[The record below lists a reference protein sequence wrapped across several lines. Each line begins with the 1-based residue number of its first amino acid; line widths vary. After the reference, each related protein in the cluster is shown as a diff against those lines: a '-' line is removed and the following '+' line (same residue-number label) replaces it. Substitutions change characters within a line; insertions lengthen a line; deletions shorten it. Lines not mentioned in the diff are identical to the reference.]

1 MKKGKALDVC
11 CGIGEI
17 SRYLTTIGFDT
28 VGFDLSEDAIKIA
41 KKIEP
46 DGNFHICDA
55 TDLNNKIS
63 SQKYD
68 LILIREAHPF
78 TRIHDDKFQV
88 KLISTYLD
96 LLQPDGILVIAQAR
110 GKKF

>member
-1 MKKGKALDVC
+1 MYW
-11 CGIGEI
+11 EI

-63 SQKYD
+63 SQSM
-68 LILIREAHPF
+68 
-78 TRIHDDKFQV
+78 T
-88 KLISTYLD
+88 
-96 LLQPDGILVIAQAR
+96 
-110 GKKF
+110 